1 MDFHDDD
8 SAVLRALKV
17 FVTSAPRASTKK
29 DIDLPANIQDS
40 MLALR
45 LFFTNH
51 FEEARD
57 RMRPYADRSMY
68 HSLGY
73 GTILYIQAVMT
84 FDPAD
89 IERAIIAMKQSIVV
103 SNKLRKHTS
112 FIGSLSKVASGVN
125 YDEFTEEEAHAELI
139 YAESLL
145 IRALLTFIQ
154 DENLISFVK
163 GGLKIRECY
172 KIYKQCNKMLQKRN
186 WERDSFRIHF
196 ESGVRMGIGAFNL
209 MISLLP
215 SKIMKVLEFVGFS
228 GSKRWGLK
236 ELMKGSQLTGSL
248 RGPLCSIMLLSYHT
262 VVTYV
267 LGLGDGDIDLASQLL
282 AHCLEIYPKGALFL
296 FFSGRVEEIR
306 GNIDEAILR
315 FEETI
320 DAQSEWRQFH
330 HLCFWELMWCYC
342 FKSDWLMAMKYAERL
357 CKESRWSKATYT
369 YQKASFLL
377 MCDDQTEDT
386 KAHLR
391 YLFSEVPRL
400 KQRIAG
406 KSLPFE
412 KFTVAKAKRYT
423 DQGEYLTLPAIE
435 LIYVWNGFSI
445 LNKKPELLEKILG
458 VVETVVHRLNTNI
471 TGYKFYIDNYCLAL
485 LLKGVCLRHR
495 GQLFQAEQCFHE
507 VISHEKELE
516 YDRYLVPYTVVELAM
531 LALAQSKLD
540 NVKVYLHQARKNYK
554 GYALESRLHFRIH
567 AIKLQLQAL
576 LKLDNDSSQHPTP
589 SSTPSTPSVSHSVTQ
604 PGAGSAVDADIPNG
618 SASIVSTSL

>member
-1 MDFHDDD
+1 MAAAPATTQDELAGGD
-8 SAVLRALKV
+8 SENEQEKFEDAVEKISLTQNDITL
-17 FVTSAPRASTKK
+17 SAT
-29 DIDLPANIQDS
+29 IQES

-51 FEEARD
+51 FDDARD
-57 RMRPYADRSMY
+57 SMQPYADRSMY

-84 FDPAD
+84 FDMAD
-89 IERAIIAMKQSIVV
+89 IERAITAMKQSIVV
-103 SNKLRKHTS
+103 SNKLRKRTS
-112 FIGSLSKVASGVN
+112 LIGSLSKVTSGVN
-125 YDEFTEEEAHAELI
+125 YNDFTEEEVHAELI

-154 DENLISFVK
+154 DENLVSFVK

-172 KIYKQCNKMLQKRN
+172 KIYKECNKMLQKRN
-186 WERDSFRIHF
+186 WEKDQFKMHF
-196 ESGVRMGIGAFNL
+196 ESGVRMGVGTFNL

-228 GSKRWGLK
+228 GSKRLGLR
-236 ELMKGSQLTGSL
+236 ELMKGSQQTPSSPTSWV
-248 RGPLCSIMLLSYHT
+248 RIPLHTHTPFLLC
-262 VVTYV
+262 
-267 LGLGDGDIDLASQLL
+267 LGDGDIDLATQLSQQ
-282 AHCLEIYPKGALFL
+282 CLETFPKGALFL
-296 FFSGRVEEIR
+296 FFAGRIEEIS
-306 GNIDEAILR
+306 GNIDEAIVR

-377 MCDDQTEDT
+377 MCEDQTEDT
-386 KAHLR
+386 KAHLK

-412 KFTVAKAKRYT
+412 KFAVAKAKRYM
-423 DQGEYLTLPAIE
+423 DQDEHLTLPAIE
-435 LIYVWNGFSI
+435 LIYVWNGFNI
-445 LNKKPELLEKILG
+445 LGKKPELVESVLG
-458 VVETVVHRLNTNI
+458 VVETTVTSLIQNS
-471 TGYKFYIDNYCLAL
+471 GSCKFYFDNYCLAL

-495 GQLFQAEQCFHE
+495 GQLFQAEQCFQE
-507 VISHEKELE
+507 VVSHEKDLE
-516 YDRYLVPYTVVELAM
+516 HDHYLVPYTLVELAM
-531 LALAQSKLD
+531 LYLQQNRPD
-540 NVKVYLHQARKNYK
+540 VVKTHLHQAKKNYK

-567 AIKLQLQAL
+567 AIKLQLQLAL
-576 LKLDNDSSQHPTP
+576 NPEGGSSV
-589 SSTPSTPSVSHSVTQ
+589 SSTPPDMPSTPTLGEQ
-604 PGAGSAVDADIPNG
+604 CNVDPVLPNG
-618 SASIVSTSL
+618 STSVQSTSL